1 MRVVKTGTLL
11 AILSLG
17 LWLGWRLMAEPATAA
32 RARQTG
38 EAGSPLPPAFV
49 ELLLRQQG
57 LSRRTHPV
65 ALDPAELTDFLAG
78 QPALRR
84 RGVEALHV
92 QAGEGVLQVVVRA
105 PFTALAP
112 FLGWPGFLARRPVW
126 VSLRVLPVLEGG
138 RLRLQVRGWALG
150 RQPLPVIWLEWLGG
164 LSGVEWRVPPVVEAI
179 RVEPGRLLIRTRAPR
194 TSAEPAGA
202 DELHAERREHLLE
215 QRGFLRGAASFGLGL
230 QHAQQVDGE
239 ARPAQVGL
247 DVAGDGVG
255 HLAQVHQGL
264 AVKHQAES
272 AQVRLQRL
280 ARQLL
285 EPRRRPSR
293 LGPPPWRRSRPRG
306 FHPGRGGGLAA
317 GLDVFGA
324 SPSTVND
331 GEAGLRGFLRHSRL
345 PTPRPLR
352 GAFTLPR
359 PPGDDKGASPA
370 GAVPGRA
377 GGRPDRR
384 PEVCPARPRAGR
396 AAGTWRVGRRGGNF
410 SGRSWG
416 ADVAAYRRRGRCASR
431 RAEAGPAADPA
442 QAARGRRV
450 LPGTPPGRGGP
461 APVVPARVRG
471 LGASGK
477 GPSGI
482 MGRPMGTPDTGQR
495 FIELLD
501 VMARLRGEGGCPW
514 DRAQTRETLRP
525 FLLEE
530 AYEVVE
536 ALEAGDPAALREEL
550 GDLLFQV
557 VFHVRLAE
565 ERGEFTWD
573 ELLDALIRKMVRRH
587 PHVFADAR
595 VDTPQE
601 ALAQWE
607 AIKQGEVAQ
616 RSVLDGVPRTL
627 PALLRAQRVQDRAAR
642 VGFDWRQAREALAKV
657 REELAEL
664 DEALGAERADAV
676 EAELGDLLFAA
687 VNVARLAGTDP
698 ERALQRAVERFAER
712 FRRMEAAAGERGVGL
727 GALSLEELE
736 QLWVEAKARDSRA

>member
-1 MRVVKTGTLL
+1 
-11 AILSLG
+11 
-17 LWLGWRLMAEPATAA
+17 
-32 RARQTG
+32 
-38 EAGSPLPPAFV
+38 
-49 ELLLRQQG
+49 
-57 LSRRTHPV
+57 
-65 ALDPAELTDFLAG
+65 
-78 QPALRR
+78 
-84 RGVEALHV
+84 
-92 QAGEGVLQVVVRA
+92 
-105 PFTALAP
+105 
-112 FLGWPGFLARRPVW
+112 
-126 VSLRVLPVLEGG
+126 
-138 RLRLQVRGWALG
+138 
-150 RQPLPVIWLEWLGG
+150 
-164 LSGVEWRVPPVVEAI
+164 
-179 RVEPGRLLIRTRAPR
+179 
-194 TSAEPAGA
+194 
-202 DELHAERREHLLE
+202 
-215 QRGFLRGAASFGLGL
+215 
-230 QHAQQVDGE
+230 
-239 ARPAQVGL
+239 
-247 DVAGDGVG
+247 
-255 HLAQVHQGL
+255 
-264 AVKHQAES
+264 
-272 AQVRLQRL
+272 
-280 ARQLL
+280 
-285 EPRRRPSR
+285 
-293 LGPPPWRRSRPRG
+293 
-306 FHPGRGGGLAA
+306 
-317 GLDVFGA
+317 
-324 SPSTVND
+324 
-331 GEAGLRGFLRHSRL
+331 
-345 PTPRPLR
+345 
-352 GAFTLPR
+352 
-359 PPGDDKGASPA
+359 
-370 GAVPGRA
+370 
-377 GGRPDRR
+377 
-384 PEVCPARPRAGR
+384 
-396 AAGTWRVGRRGGNF
+396 
-410 SGRSWG
+410 
-416 ADVAAYRRRGRCASR
+416 
-431 RAEAGPAADPA
+431 
-442 QAARGRRV
+442 
-450 LPGTPPGRGGP
+450 
-461 APVVPARVRG
+461 
-471 LGASGK
+471 
-477 GPSGI
+477 
-482 MGRPMGTPDTGQR
+482 MGTPDTGQR

-530 AYEVVE
+530 AYEVLE

-587 PHVFADAR
+587 PHVFADTR